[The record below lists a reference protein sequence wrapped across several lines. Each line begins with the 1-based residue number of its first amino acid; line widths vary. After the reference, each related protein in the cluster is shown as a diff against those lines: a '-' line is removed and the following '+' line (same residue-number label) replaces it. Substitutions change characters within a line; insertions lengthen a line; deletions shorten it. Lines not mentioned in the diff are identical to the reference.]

1 MRSLFLAVFL
11 CAASL
16 VPMTAG
22 DADAPK
28 IAVLRLQDLLSTCK
42 AYRDQKE
49 KIKKLDAEAQA
60 TAKGMDDQMTRL
72 ESSLQLARGNRD
84 KFNDLQEQYETAKLR
99 KTMFEK
105 RTAGDLDRQ
114 HGTLIKAVFTG
125 MRQNLAVYCKEKG
138 IMLVLLAPDPD
149 LMGGQASQVQVQ
161 LGFQTALYWDPS
173 TDITDAFLAY
183 LNQKMPAEALKLD
196 GSDAAPAPAPTMP
209 EAGAK

>member
-1 MRSLFLAVFL
+1 MRSLFLAVIL
-11 CAASL
+11 CAAPL
-16 VPMTAG
+16 LPVLAG
-22 DADAPK
+22 ESDAPK
-28 IAVLRLQDLLSTCK
+28 IGVLRLQDLLSTCK
-42 AYRDQKE
+42 AYKDHKD

-60 TAKGMDDQMTRL
+60 TAKGMDDQITRL

-84 KFNDLQEQYETAKLR
+84 KYVELQEQFETAKLR
-99 KTMFEK
+99 KTLFEK

-183 LNQKMPAEALKLD
+183 LNQKMPAESLKLD
-196 GSDAAPAPAPTMP
+196 GDTAPAPTIP

>member
-60 TAKGMDDQMTRL
+60 TAKGMDDQITRL

-84 KFNDLQEQYETAKLR
+84 KFADLQEQYETAKLR

-105 RTAGDLDRQ
+105 RTAGELDRQ

-138 IMLVLLAPDPD
+138 IMLVLLAPGEDAPSGAAWLTDTQGLAASRCDARPGTVYLIRPD
-149 LMGGQASQVQVQ
+149 QHVAARWRRFDAVAVRAALARASQQ
-161 LGFQTALYWDPS
+161 P
-173 TDITDAFLAY
+173 
-183 LNQKMPAEALKLD
+183 P
-196 GSDAAPAPAPTMP
+196 P
-209 EAGAK
+209 